1 VSDAH
6 PEWPADEVPTPTP
19 PDGPTPT
26 PEVEWRR
33 LDSRMLLVN
42 PVQELIRFFPLVIG
56 ALVVGRSGDSNFWQL
71 LGIAIPV
78 AIGLVRFWITRF
90 RITTTQ
96 VELKRSLVGTTV
108 LTARLDRVRA
118 VELTSS
124 PIHRILGLAKV
135 EIGTGSA
142 AKGAEEKFALDALAI
157 PEARELRVALLHRAG
172 VGAPPSELEPGAAR
186 NESGAAPLPGPVED
200 EVLMRLDP
208 GWVRYAP
215 LTSSGSVIAAG
226 VLALLGQV
234 VEQLGESIFDEEDVL
249 RLVLEVSVAVLIP
262 VAILVFLVLG
272 ALFAVLGY
280 FVTNWG
286 HLLTRDAHG
295 RSLHVRRGLLTT
307 TETSLERER
316 FRGLEVSE
324 PLGLRLAGAARLKAV
339 VTGISSGE
347 SGSTQLVPP
356 APRDVVDRVGADLL
370 GYAEPLVVPLEQHGP
385 AARTRRWTRALMG
398 ASVVPAAV
406 AVVCW
411 LTGLSWWAVVV
422 TLVVYP
428 AAGALAADRYRR
440 LGHALTREHLV
451 VRSGSLGGERAI
463 LQRTGI
469 IGWNI
474 QQSWFQRRR
483 GLATLVATTAAGGQ
497 AYAAIDV
504 PEDRAVALAH
514 EAVPGLLTPFVAGE
528 QDLTSA
534 S

>member
-1 VSDAH
+1 MSDAH
-6 PEWPADEVPTPTP
+6 PERPADEVPPA
-19 PDGPTPT
+19 PDGPAPT
-26 PEVEWRR
+26 TEVEWRR
-33 LDSRMLLVN
+33 LDQRMLLVN

-78 AIGLVRFWITRF
+78 AIGIVRFWITRF

-96 VELKRSLVGTTV
+96 VELKRSLIGTTV

-135 EIGTGSA
+135 EIGTGS
-142 AKGAEEKFALDALAI
+142 KGSEEKFALDALAI
-157 PEARELRVALLHRAG
+157 PEARELRVALLHRAA
-172 VGAPPSELEPGAAR
+172 VEGAPAATDLPPAYD
-186 NESGAAPLPGPVED
+186 EATGVPAPPAPAED

-226 VLALLGQV
+226 VLAVLGQV
-234 VEQLGESIFDEEDVL
+234 VEQLGESLFDEEDVL

-262 VAILVFLVLG
+262 VAIVVFLVLG
-272 ALFAVLGY
+272 AVFSVLGY

-286 HLLTRDAHG
+286 YLLTRDARG

-316 FRGLEVSE
+316 FRGLEVRE

-356 APRDVVDRVGADLL
+356 APRKVVDRVGADLL
-370 GYAEPLVVPLEQHGP
+370 GYSAPLVVPLRQHGP

-398 ASVVPAAV
+398 ASVVPAAA

-411 LTGLSWWAVVV
+411 LTGLSWWAVVA

-428 AAGALAADRYRR
+428 AAAALATDRYRR
-440 LGHALTREHLV
+440 LGHELTAEHLV

-483 GLATLVATTAAGGQ
+483 GLATLVATTAAGDQ
-497 AYAAIDV
+497 AYAAIDI
-504 PEDRAVALAH
+504 PEDQAVALAD

-528 QDLTSA
+528 QLTSA